1 MDRSA
6 VHRAVALT
14 TPGALAL
21 MEEIRISLLAATLTL
36 RCVEVGV
43 VDPRRAALV
52 ADDCDQTLRE
62 LGRLLGG

>member
-1 MDRSA
+1 
-6 VHRAVALT
+6 
-14 TPGALAL
+14 